1 MKRSSCALGVVVMG
15 LWVAGAPIGAEEAP
29 VEEVA
34 PAEQAAPAEPAPAE
48 PVAPA
53 EPAPPEESVP
63 AEQVAPPESAWS
75 KMPAGAAAVLDA
87 GAPMVFAE
95 LLFLKPTLD
104 DTYFAVNSP
113 AQGTAQ
119 GPGQVAPSGR
129 RVNDDFDFEPAFRIG
144 AGYEFAETGREVELS
159 YSRLD
164 AEATESVSGNFL
176 WATRGSPDFAFNFGP
191 NTGGYAGS
199 ASAKIE
205 AQYQQIDAHVTQP
218 WHVLGLDVGL
228 ELGFEWADFRVGED
242 YVYVDTAFPAVGSV
256 SAASRTW
263 GIGPEVGIGL
273 DYEICEPWDIPGAF
287 SVRAGS
293 SIGLL
298 LSETHTRAANH
309 RDLPAL
315 HFAVEDDET
324 SRVLTAIHARVGI
337 GYEVPLADRI
347 AATVGVGY
355 QIDTHLR
362 GLTRMEF
369 VDDVGRGLVSTDYY
383 DFDLQGVYLSF
394 GVVF

>member
-34 PAEQAAPAEPAPAE
+34 EPAPAE

-53 EPAPPEESVP
+53 EPPETPVAP
-63 AEQVAPPESAWS
+63 AEQVGPVEIFRS
-75 KMPAGAAAVLDA
+75 KIAAAASEVLAA
-87 GAPMVFAE
+87 GAPVVFGE

-104 DTYFAVNSP
+104 DTYFAVVSP
-113 AQGTAQ
+113 AQGTPQ
-119 GPGQVAPSGR
+119 GPGQVAPSGK

-144 AGYEFAETGREVELS
+144 VGYEFSETGRQVELS
-159 YSRLD
+159 YTRLD
-164 AEATESVSGNFL
+164 AEAKKTVSGNFL
-176 WATRGSPDFAFNFGP
+176 WATRGSPDFAFDFGP

-205 AQYQQIDAHVTQP
+205 AQYQQIDVHVTQP
-218 WHVLGLDVGL
+218 WHVSGLDVGL
-228 ELGFEWADFRVGED
+228 ELGFEWADFRVGEH
-242 YVYVDTAFPAVGSV
+242 YVYVDTGFPAVGSV

-263 GIGPEVGIGL
+263 GIGPEVGLGL

-287 SVRAGS
+287 SLRAGS

-298 LSETHTRAANH
+298 LSETHTRAGND
-309 RDLPAL
+309 RNVPAL
-315 HFAVEDDET
+315 HFAVRDDEA
-324 SRVLTAIHARVGI
+324 SRVITAIHARVGV
-337 GYEVPLADRI
+337 GYEIPVADRI

-355 QIDTHLR
+355 QIDTHPR
-362 GLTRMEF
+362 GLTRIEF
-369 VDDVGRGLVSTDYY
+369 VDDVGRSLATTDYY
-383 DFDLQGVYLSF
+383 DFDLQGVYTSI